1 MSDYPEYGF
10 YFLFDIPQTIGI
22 SNSIITHVHMNFK
35 YELLF
40 MLYYWGIHVKAVWS
54 WLVGIDRGVVK
65 HVPFRP
71 HVDINLTQVR
81 KGNIVPSCWPLQ
93 WLSNSYN

>member
-40 MLYYWGIHVKAVWS
+40 MLYYWGIHIVKAVWS
-54 WLVGIDRGVVK
+54 
-65 HVPFRP
+65 
-71 HVDINLTQVR
+71 
-81 KGNIVPSCWPLQ
+81 
-93 WLSNSYN
+93 